1 MRAVFS
7 KEIKG
12 YFNSIG
18 AYTFAALLLFAGGA
32 SFAAAGAASG
42 TKVLTESLGIML
54 FIAAPLLIMRLGYGK
69 SGIDRALFSAP
80 VSMFCVIAGKYF
92 AALCVLAAALA
103 VSLIYPVVIAAA
115 GAVSWGEAA
124 SGYLGLLLLGA
135 ALISAGVF
143 VASFA
148 PGRKAAFMFTLAL
161 MLMLM
166 LFHAIIPAISAGW
179 LRQLLL
185 KLSPIHHMDVFGSGI
200 LSFSSVVYFL
210 SFILL
215 SLIMAAGII
224 KLRRRA

>member
-42 TKVLTESLGIML
+42 TGVLTDSIGIML
-54 FIAAPLLIMRLGYGK
+54 FIAAPLLTMRLGYGK

-80 VSMFCVIAGKYF
+80 VSMFCVIAGKYL

-103 VSLIYPVVIAAA
+103 VSLIYPVVIAAT
-115 GAVSWGEAA
+115 GGVSWGEAA

-143 VASFA
+143 AASFA

-166 LFHAIIPAISAGW
+166 LFHAVIPVISAGW

-185 KLSPIHHMDVFGSGI
+185 KLSPLYHMKVFGSGI
-200 LSFSSVVYFL
+200 ISFSSVVYFL
-210 SFILL
+210 NYILL
-215 SLIMAAGII
+215 SLLMTAGII